1 MIRRTIWLMKIG
13 FHLMLSLLPSM
24 LRKAVYRWFYGY
36 RFGRNVKLGL
46 GVAFID
52 VGKCDIGDN
61 VRIRHLSQFWN
72 VKRLSIGDHVQIGYL
87 NLFRGGNRIELS
99 PYVTILRCNI
109 FNSIQNPDVVNPTD
123 PQLFLGSGV
132 FVATSHWLDFTDR
145 ISIGP
150 HSIIGGRNSSFW
162 THNRQRT
169 RPITIG
175 SHCYLGSELR
185 VAPGVDVE
193 SFCLVALG
201 SVLAGKYPTPRS
213 LIAGNPG
220 VVQRDLNS
228 RDLFLTVRKTRND
241 IPDSESLASVPED
254 LLATVS
260 ADPSVPEFTRAAW
273 QPSNPK

>member
-1 MIRRTIWLMKIG
+1 
-13 FHLMLSLLPSM
+13 MLSRMFWIIRIAFALALSFVPSP
-24 LRKAVYRWFYGY
+24 LRKPIYRYA
-36 RFGRNVKLGL
+36 FGFQFGSNVRLGF
-46 GVAFID
+46 GVAFIG
-52 VGKCDIGDN
+52 VGKCVIGNN
-61 VRIRHLSQFWN
+61 VRIRHFSQFWN
-72 VKRLSIGDHVQIGYL
+72 VRDLEIGDHVQIGYL

-99 PYVTILRCNI
+99 PYVTILRGNI
-109 FNSIQNPDVVNPTD
+109 FNSIQNPDVVNETD

-132 FVATSHWLDFTDR
+132 FVSTAHWLDFTDR

-201 SVLAGKYPTPRS
+201 TVLAGKYIVTRS

-228 RDLFLTVRKTRND
+228 HDLFLTVRKTRND
-241 IPDSESLASVPED
+241 IPDSESLAEVPED
-254 LLATVS
+254 LLETVS
-260 ADPSVPEFTRAAW
+260 A
-273 QPSNPK
+273 NPAFAETFNRTH